1 MERKKSILVITI
13 CLLSLVALMA
23 ATVGCEGTAET
34 TTATRTETAT
44 AIETATATE
53 TAIETATETE
63 QVMQVLLRVAP
74 GGIPYEGVLFGAI
87 PEWADAVETRSEG
100 RIKVEVYYGETLAK
114 GRENIDALE
123 SGLADV
129 IFPAAHHTPGK
140 LPLYTI
146 GNVAGLTDDYWAKAM
161 AFYELLMTEQALL
174 DEFAGYGGIPL
185 GGAYYPPVGLIS
197 TSPLRSLDDVKGLQF
212 AARYPASDLLAA
224 FDGVPV
230 SLAPPEEYEAL
241 MRGTVDGIAAP
252 VAAVLDFAFHE
263 VAKYYSRFN
272 LGDRMHAIII
282 SESDFNKLTPQDQQ
296 MLLDLAPEY
305 TQMAYDCCAI
315 GLEPRGLDTMIDFGV
330 EVITPSEADAAQL
343 IAAAEAMKTAWI
355 NDINSQGL
363 PGTELMNRYEE
374 LITKYEAESPYKK

>member
-1 MERKKSILVITI
+1 MEKNKPILVITI
-13 CLLSLVALMA
+13 CLLSLVALMTA
-23 ATVGCEGTAET
+23 LVSCEEPAET
-34 TTATRTETAT
+34 TTV
-44 AIETATATE
+44 TATATE
-53 TAIETATETE
+53 TATKTET
-63 QVMQVLLRVAP
+63 VVPVTLKMAP
-74 GGIPYEGVLFGAI
+74 GGLPYEGVLFGAI
-87 PEWADAVETRSEG
+87 PEWQNEVETRTEG
-100 RIKVEVYYGETLAK
+100 RVILEIYYGETLAK

-129 IFPAAHHTPGK
+129 IFPAPHHSPGK

-146 GNVAGLTDDYWAKAM
+146 GNVPGLTDDYWAKSM

-185 GGAYYPPVGLIS
+185 GAAYYPPVGLIS

-296 MLLDLAPEY
+296 ILLDIAPEY
-305 TQMAYDCCAI
+305 TQWAYDCCAI
-315 GLEPRGLDTMIDFGV
+315 GLEPRGLDDMIGFGV
-330 EVITPSEADAAQL
+330 EVITPSAADAAAL
-343 IAAAEAMKTAWI
+343 IAAAEAMEVAWVD
-355 NDINSQGL
+355 DINSQGL
-363 PGTELMNRYEE
+363 PGTELMNRYKE
-374 LITKYEAESPYKK
+374 LIAKYEAESPYKK

>member
-1 MERKKSILVITI
+1 MKRRYRLISMVTL
-13 CLLSLVALMA
+13 
-23 ATVGCEGTAET
+23 
-34 TTATRTETAT
+34 
-44 AIETATATE
+44 
-53 TAIETATETE
+53 
-63 QVMQVLLRVAP
+63 VLLAAFLLPTCAEPEPAPAPAPKPAPAPAPKPAPVEPIVLKMAP
-74 GGIPYEGVLFGAI
+74 GGLPYEGVLFGGI
-87 PEWADAVETRSEG
+87 PEWQNEVETRSEG
-100 RIKVEVYYGETLAK
+100 RVELEIYYGETLAK

-129 IFPAAHHTPGK
+129 IFPAPHHSPGK
-140 LPLYTI
+140 LPAYTI
-146 GNVAGLTDDYWAKAM
+146 GNVPGLTDDYWAKAM

-263 VAKYYSRFN
+263 VAKYYTRFN

-282 SESDFNKLTPQDQQ
+282 SKSDFNKLTPQDQQ

-305 TQMAYDCCAI
+305 TQMAYDCCAL
-315 GLEPRGLDTMIDFGV
+315 GLEPRGLDTMTDFGV
-330 EVITPSEADAAQL
+330 EVITPGEADAAAL

-355 NDINSQGL
+355 DDTNNQGL

-374 LITKYEAESPYKK
+374 LIAKYEAESPYKK